1 MDLKATTVYAE
12 RPAVVIWEPTRAC
25 DLACLHCRA
34 TAQPKRSNFEL
45 STYEGYKLI
54 EQIAELAPAEFI
66 LSGGDPLKRS
76 DIFEFINYA
85 VRRGLKPILTPSA
98 TPLLTRDAV
107 IRMRDSGLVRM
118 SLTID
123 ASTPEAHDSHRG
135 IAGHW
140 QQTVDAAR
148 WARDL
153 GLPVEITT
161 TVTRQNMADLDA
173 MGELLGRLGIADWK
187 LFFSVPPGRPK
198 GLEMIT
204 AWEAEEIFGTMYR
217 ISKTAPYTIDAPEA
231 GHYRRFVLQQLMT
244 ELGTDLVS
252 LVEQGHGGINEERAF
267 VFVSHTGEVYPS
279 GFLPLPAGNVRHRR
293 LAEIY
298 KSSPLFVS
306 LRDTALLKGKCGI
319 CEYREICGG
328 SRARAYAVS
337 RDPLAEEPLCVYL
350 PEALRTQPH
359 PEARA

>member
-1 MDLKATTVYAE
+1 METTATTDYAE

-54 EQIAELAPAEFI
+54 DQIAELAPPVFI
-66 LSGGDPLKRS
+66 LTGGDPLKRS
-76 DIFEFINYA
+76 DVFEFVNYA
-85 VRRGLKPILTPSA
+85 SRRGLRTTITPSA
-98 TPLLTRDAV
+98 TPTLTNEAILRLRDA
-107 IRMRDSGLVRM
+107 GLARI
-118 SLTID
+118 SLTLD
-123 ASTPEAHDSHRG
+123 ASTPKAQDAHRG
-135 IAGHW
+135 IPGHW
-140 QQTVDAAR
+140 QRTIDAIRWSVDA
-148 WARDL
+148 
-153 GLPVEITT
+153 GIPVEVTT
-161 TVTRQNMADLDA
+161 TITRQNDTDLEAMAAVLA
-173 MGELLGRLGIADWK
+173 RLGVRTWS
-187 LFFSVPPGRPK
+187 LFFSVTSARGKVADMVTP
-198 GLEMIT
+198 
-204 AWEAEEIFGTMYR
+204 WEAEEIFGRMYQ
-217 ISKTAPYTIDAPEA
+217 ISKSVPFEIEAPEA

-244 ELGTDLVS
+244 ELGTELGD

-267 VFVSHTGEVYPS
+267 IFVSHTGEVYPS

-293 LAEIY
+293 LEEIY
-298 KSSPLFVS
+298 RSSPLFVS

-350 PEALRTQPH
+350 PAALQKQPH
-359 PEARA
+359 PETRT

>member
-1 MDLKATTVYAE
+1 MELTATTDFAD

-54 EQIAELAPAEFI
+54 DQIAELAPPVFI
-66 LSGGDPLKRS
+66 LTGGDPLKRS

-85 VRRGLKPILTPSA
+85 VRRGLFPTLTPSA
-98 TPLLTRDAV
+98 SPLLTRDAV
-107 IRMRDSGLVRM
+107 LKMKESGLARI
-118 SLTID
+118 SLTLD
-123 ASTPEAHDSHRG
+123 ASTAEAHDSHRG
-135 IAGHW
+135 IPGHW
-140 QQTVDAAR
+140 KQTVDAIR
-148 WARDL
+148 WSVEA

-161 TVTRQNMADLDA
+161 TITKQNASDIEAMAA
-173 MGELLGRLGIADWK
+173 LLGRLGVTAWS
-187 LFFSVPPGRPK
+187 LFFSVTSGRGK
-198 GLEMIT
+198 VSDMVT
-204 AWEAEEIFGTMYR
+204 AWEAEEIFGRMYKL
-217 ISKTAPYTIDAPEA
+217 SKTASFEIDAPEA

-244 ELGTDLVS
+244 ELGAELGDL
-252 LVEQGHGGINEERAF
+252 LHQGHGGTNEERAF
-267 VFVSHTGEVYPS
+267 LFVSHTGEVYPS
-279 GFLPLPAGNVRHRR
+279 GFLPLPAGNVRHRG
-293 LAEIY
+293 LLEIY
-298 KSSPLFVS
+298 RESPLFVS

-359 PEARA
+359 PEA